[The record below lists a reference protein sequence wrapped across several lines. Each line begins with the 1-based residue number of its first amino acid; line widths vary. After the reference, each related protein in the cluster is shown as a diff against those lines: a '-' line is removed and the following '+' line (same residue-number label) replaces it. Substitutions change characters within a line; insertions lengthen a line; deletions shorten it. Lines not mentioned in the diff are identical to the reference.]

1 MTLFKARNSDEYIT
15 GGNLTMKKAIALIM
29 AIMMVFALC
38 ACGSE
43 SLTFVTGGESGT
55 YYAFGTVLAQQTSDE
70 TDTSVTAVVGNGS
83 KANVED
89 LASGN
94 AQLAF
99 CQSDVMSYAYS
110 GTNLFEESGAVK
122 NFSVVGA
129 LYMEQVQIV
138 TMNPDIKTV
147 ADLRGK
153 TVSIGAAGSGVNFN
167 ALDALKAYD
176 MTVDDIKAEY
186 LDFADSADSLKDGKI
201 DAAFIVAGAPT
212 TAITDL
218 AVGGQVYLVGFDKEH
233 IDKLIEMCPYY
244 KQAVIAKD
252 VYGTPEDVTTVAVAA
267 VVLASND
274 VSEDAVYNFL
284 TATFNDLD
292 DLTKAHAKGAELSI
306 EFAASITDVPY
317 HPGAVKFFSENGF
330 TVK

>member
-1 MTLFKARNSDEYIT
+1 
-15 GGNLTMKKAIALIM
+15 MKKIM
-29 AIMMVFALC
+29 AMLLAVMMVFALC
-38 ACGSE
+38 ACGGGGDN
-43 SLTFVTGGESGT
+43 LTFVTGGEAGT

-89 LASGN
+89 LAAGD

-99 CQSDVMSYAYS
+99 CQSDVMSYAYA

-122 NFSVVGA
+122 DFSVVGA

-138 TMNPDIKTV
+138 TMDPSIKTV
-147 ADLRGK
+147 ADLKGK
-153 TVSIGAAGSGVNFN
+153 NVSIGASGSGVNFN
-167 ALDALKAYD
+167 AIDVLKAYD
-176 MTVDDIKAEY
+176 MTLDDIKPQY
-186 LDFADSADSLKDGKI
+186 LDFADSADGLKDGKI

-218 AVGGQVYLVGFDKEH
+218 SVGGQVYLVGFDAEH
-233 IDKLIEMCPYY
+233 VAKLVAMCPYY
-244 KQAVIAKD
+244 KENVIPKKT
-252 VYGTPEDVTTVAVAA
+252 YNTPDDVTTVAIAA
-267 VVLASND
+267 VVLARND

-284 TATFNDLD
+284 TATFNDLV
-292 DLTKAHAKGAELSI
+292 DLTKAHAKGAELSL
-306 EFAASITDVPY
+306 EFASSITDVPY
-317 HPGAVKFFSENGF
+317 HPGAVKYFAENNI